1 MFRLLWHERR
11 GQIDVSCDRKRGGRI
26 CELIAN
32 QLPRSIINLVRQG
45 IRVNSISPGFVKT
58 EMTASVSSHPKQG
71 TLISANGQFP
81 HLLDGWKSEAMNGRI
96 AEPED
101 IMGACVFLASD
112 ASAYMTG
119 SDIVVDGGVTRW

>member
-1 MFRLLWHERR
+1 VTGYSSQFH
-11 GQIDVSCDRKRGGRI
+11 
-26 CELIAN
+26 
-32 QLPRSIINLVRQG
+32 LPG
-45 IRVNSISPGFVKT
+45 IREDRDDSFSKLP
-58 EMTASVSSHPKQG
+58 PKQS
-71 TLISANGQFP
+71 TPICANDQFP

-112 ASAYMTG
+112 ASSYMTG

>member
-1 MFRLLWHERR
+1 
-11 GQIDVSCDRKRGGRI
+11 
-26 CELIAN
+26 
-32 QLPRSIINLVRQG
+32 
-45 IRVNSISPGFVKT
+45 
-58 EMTASVSSHPKQG
+58 MTASFS
-71 TLISANGQFP
+71 

-112 ASAYMTG
+112 ASSYIAG

>member
-1 MFRLLWHERR
+1 MTAA
-11 GQIDVSCDRKRGGRI
+11 VSPHQSKV
-26 CELIAN
+26 
-32 QLPRSIINLVRQG
+32 PRSC
-45 IRVNSISPGFVKT
+45 T
-58 EMTASVSSHPKQG
+58 
-71 TLISANGQFP
+71 NGQFP

-112 ASAYMTG
+112 ASSYMTG